1 MQHENGIEA
10 EAGIRRLVGM
20 ADLCEL
26 MAATFAYPENDE
38 LAQALADG
46 SYAHDLAASLAD
58 AGAQPHDVND
68 AVGQLAC
75 FEDASPTSAY
85 EWLRKG
91 HSILF
96 LAPGGATPVWP
107 YEAAFKFT
115 AAGREGEPAL
125 FRSPVTLDVEQHMKE
140 AGVQTEDRLAS
151 PADSIWSEFSF
162 MAYLLGGAAQ
172 AAYADDAPRC
182 EEALERARS
191 FAEVHLLTWAGDFF
205 RRTIDF
211 CQREERPFGRYY
223 ESLCTVAL
231 GTLDI
236 VASGLSE
243 QPR

>member
-1 MQHENGIEA
+1 MQHENEI
-10 EAGIRRLVGM
+10 GIRRLVGK
-20 ADLCEL
+20 ADLYEL
-26 MAATFAYPENDE
+26 VAATFAYPEGDE
-38 LAQALADG
+38 LAHALADG
-46 SYAHDLAASLAD
+46 SYAHDLAASLED
-58 AGAQPHDVND
+58 AGVQPHDMS
-68 AVGQLAC
+68 AALGQLTC
-75 FEDASPTSAY
+75 FEGATPASIH

-125 FRSPVTLDVEQHMKE
+125 FRSPVTLDVERHMKE
-140 AGVQTEDRLAS
+140 AGVQMADRLAS

-211 CQREERPFGRYY
+211 CRHEKRPFGPYY

-231 GTLDI
+231 GALTI
-236 VASGLSE
+236 VASDLSE
-243 QPR
+243 